1 MLAENRVS
9 SPGKRRK
16 GWQRGESRVYERRRN
31 IIVVC
36 LAVLQLWVIAD
47 SIWQLL
53 RIFEANPDVLFV
65 LTSSISET
73 IYGGRGF
80 SLFFTLLAW
89 AEGVSSKNKTHVPPG
104 LWEQGPPAYCF
115 GIWGRTGR
123 IWPGEILQSGYR
135 QRGREWASAE
145 RAGLLY
151 FSRKELRKYSL
162 LHAIICKLFG
172 NAHSHDERKGNWKSI
187 LFSYL

>member
-115 GIWGRTGR
+115 GIR
-123 IWPGEILQSGYR
+123 GEDWEDLAWR
-135 QRGREWASAE
+135 DSAE
-145 RAGLLY
+145 WIQTERERVSERGEGRAAVLFKKRVEEI
-151 FSRKELRKYSL
+151 FSLARDYMQVV
-162 LHAIICKLFG
+162 
-172 NAHSHDERKGNWKSI
+172 W
-187 LFSYL
+187 